1 MNPRRGPREE
11 RTGKEWEFSLMAS
24 KFVKALGLGAALAA
38 GLAFA
43 PAAFAKDWK
52 TVVIGMEGAFDPWN
66 LTDSSG
72 KIIGFEPD
80 LVADLCKRAGLECK
94 IIAQDWDG
102 MIPGLKAGKF
112 DVIMDGMSITDERK
126 KEIDFSK
133 PYAASPG
140 SFLAPKDSPLAKAP
154 EAGKLVNLDKDKKEG
169 GDAIVGIQNALKGK
183 TLGVQVSTTHANF
196 ANQYL
201 KKVATIKEYKTTDD
215 RDLDLKSGRIDASLD
230 DLPTNM
236 ATAAKPDGKDL
247 AVVGPT
253 LIGGAFG
260 VGEGMGIRKADADLT
275 AKFDKA
281 LTAAIADGTVKALSE
296 KWFKIDMTP
305 R

>member
-1 MNPRRGPREE
+1 MMG
-11 RTGKEWEFSLMAS
+11 SHI
-24 KFVKALGLGAALAA
+24 VKSFCLGLSLAA
-38 GLAFA
+38 SVAIAHGAL
-43 PAAFAKDWK
+43 AKDWK
-52 TVVIGMEGAFDPWN
+52 TVVIGMEGAYDPWN

-72 KIIGFEPD
+72 KIVGFEVD
-80 LVADLCKRAGLECK
+80 LANDLCKRAGLECK
-94 IIAQDWDG
+94 VIAQDWDG

-140 SFLAPKDSPLAKAP
+140 SLLAPKDSPLAKASA
-154 EAGKLVNLDKDKKEG
+154 AGTLVNLDKDAPA
-169 GDAIVGIQNALKGK
+169 GDAAIKGVQAALKGK

-196 ANQYL
+196 ASQYL
-201 KKVATIKEYKTTDD
+201 KDVATVKEYKTTDD

-236 ATAAKPDGKDL
+236 ATASKPGASEL
-247 AVVGPT
+247 AVIGPK
-253 LIGGAFG
+253 LIGGVFG
-260 VGEGMGIRKADADLT
+260 TGEGMGIRKDDADLT

-281 LTAAIADGTVKALSE
+281 LTEAIADGTVKKISE
-296 KWFKIDMTP
+296 QW
-305 R
+305 

>member
-1 MNPRRGPREE
+1 
-11 RTGKEWEFSLMAS
+11 MAQ
-24 KFVKALGLGAALAA
+24 KLVKALGLGAALATS
-38 GLAFA
+38 LAFA
-43 PAAFAKDWK
+43 PTAFAKDWK
-52 TVVIGMEGAFDPWN
+52 TVVIGMEGAYEPWN

-72 KIIGFEPD
+72 KIVGFEPD
-80 LVADLCKRAGLECK
+80 LAMDLCKRAGLECK

-154 EAGKLVNLDKDKKEG
+154 DAGKLVNLDKDPKEG
-169 GDAIVGIQNALKGK
+169 DAAIKGVQAALKGK

-196 ANQYL
+196 ASQYL
-201 KKVATIKEYKTTDD
+201 KDIATVKEYKTTDD
-215 RDLDLKSGRIDASLD
+215 RDLDLKAGRIDASLD

-236 ATAAKPDGKDL
+236 ATASKPDASEL
-247 AVVGPT
+247 AIVGPK
-253 LIGGAFG
+253 LIGGVFG
-260 VGEGMGIRKADADLT
+260 VGEGMGIRKSDADLT

-281 LTAAIADGTVKALSE
+281 LTEAIADGTVKKLSE
-296 KWFKIDMTP
+296 QWFKVDLTP
-305 R
+305 QS

>member
-1 MNPRRGPREE
+1 MARKVKGANMGV
-11 RTGKEWEFSLMAS
+11 GLMAS
-24 KFVKALGLGAALAA
+24 KFMKALGLGAALAA
-38 GLAFA
+38 GFALA

-52 TVVIGMEGAFDPWN
+52 TVVIGMEGAYDPWN

-72 KIIGFEPD
+72 KIVGFEPD
-80 LVADLCKRAGLECK
+80 LAMDLCKRAGFECK

-112 DVIMDGMSITDERK
+112 DVIMDGMAITDERK
-126 KEIDFSK
+126 KEIDFTK

-154 EAGKLVNLDKDKKEG
+154 DAGKLINLDRDPKD
-169 GDAIVGIQNALKGK
+169 GDAAIKGVQAALKGK

-196 ANQYL
+196 AGQYL
-201 KKVATIKEYKTTDD
+201 KDIATVKEYKTTDD
-215 RDLDLKSGRIDASLD
+215 RDLDLKSGRLDAVLE

-236 ATAAKPDGKDL
+236 ATASKPDGSAL
-247 AVVGPT
+247 AVVGPEF
-253 LIGGAFG
+253 IGGVFG
-260 VGEGMGIRKADADLT
+260 PGEGMGIRKSDADLT
-275 AKFDKA
+275 AKFDTA
-281 LTAAIADGTVKALSE
+281 LAAAVADGTVNKLSE
-296 KWFKIDMTP
+296 QWFKADLTP

>member
-1 MNPRRGPREE
+1 MNCDRRAGKGHEE
-11 RTGKEWEFSLMAS
+11 RVAWEWAMAR
-24 KFVKALGLGAALAA
+24 KFTRALGFGAILAA
-38 GLAFA
+38 SLAIA
-43 PAAFAKDWK
+43 HGASAKDWK
-52 TVVIGMEGAFDPWN
+52 TVVIGMEGAYEPWN

-72 KIIGFEPD
+72 KIVGFEPD
-80 LVADLCKRAGLECK
+80 LVMDLCKRAGFECK

-154 EAGKLVNLDKDKKEG
+154 AAGTLVNLDKDAAG
-169 GDAIVGIQNALKGK
+169 GDAAIKGVQAALKGK

-196 ANQYL
+196 ASQYM
-201 KKVATIKEYKTTDD
+201 KDVATVKEYKTTDD

-236 ATAAKPDGKDL
+236 ATASKPDAKDI
-247 AVVGPT
+247 AVVGPRF
-253 LIGGAFG
+253 IGGVFG
-260 VGEGMGIRKADADLT
+260 AGTGLGIR
-275 AKFDKA
+275 KFDKA
-281 LTAAIADGTVKALSE
+281 LTEAIADGTVKKLSE
-296 KWFKIDMTP
+296 QWFKVDMTP
-305 R
+305 PPGS